1 MKTPTGFP
9 DDEPSRA
16 QKHRDRMARKS
27 RDQSSAVADIG
38 DIPLVVDLARRE
50 RCRLDLFAFL
60 TTYFPQSTGLRP
72 LSADHARF
80 ITRLQNC
87 ILEGGLF
94 IEAMPRG
101 FAKTTIGE
109 NAVMWA
115 TLYGHRRFV
124 PVFGAA
130 NENAKGNIDSIKME
144 LAENDLLME
153 DFPEVCH
160 PVRALENKVQRCR
173 SQTHNSKLTHIEWTA
188 DTIVLPSIEGSA
200 ASGAIITAHGLLG
213 ASRGMKYKRPD
224 GTQQRPDFAFIDDP
238 QTDESAASP
247 IQVRKRLGIIK
258 KAVLK
263 SAGHGKKLA
272 CFAAVTV
279 IAKDDLADQL
289 LNPKLNPA
297 WQSERIKMVKAWSS
311 AHETLW
317 QEYAEKR
324 NTYNPDD
331 TNDQRRAHR
340 QATDFYRANLAAM
353 DDGCDISWEHC
364 YDPEVEISAIQ
375 HAYNALID
383 DGPEVFASEY
393 QNEPLEETVGDDAQ
407 MKAVDIA
414 AKMNGLPRGIVPIG
428 CEHVTA
434 HIDVQESSLWWTVV
448 AWSTRFDG
456 YVLDYGIWPEQGNRR
471 YITLRDIKRTM
482 LDAAAATAKEK
493 GEKVP
498 GLEGAIYHGLDT
510 LTTSILT
517 REWRREDGSVLKVA
531 QLLVD
536 ANWQRS
542 ADAIYLL
549 AKQSKLSEKIMPAHG
564 RGIGAMQTPMAE
576 HRKKIGDRVGL
587 NWRVPTLDGRRSVR
601 HVSYDTNYWKSF
613 VASRL
618 STPTG
623 DTGCMSL
630 FGKEAD
636 THKGIADHYTSEYP
650 TTVEAKG
657 RKVAEWRLRPGRDNH
672 WLDNIVGCAVA
683 ASMLGCSLMAG
694 GEYVS
699 KRKTRPLRK
708 SWK

>member
-1 MKTPTGFP
+1 MSHQDLTPT
-9 DDEPSRA
+9 SQALR
-16 QKHRDRMARKS
+16 HRDRMARKS
-27 RDQSSAVADIG
+27 REQSSAVADIG

-72 LSADHARF
+72 LSDDHRRF

-87 ILEGGLF
+87 VLEGGLF
-94 IEAMPRG
+94 VEAMPRG

-173 SQTHNSKLTHIEWTA
+173 SQTHNGKLTHIEWTA
-188 DTIVLPSIEGSA
+188 DTIVLPSVDGSL

-247 IQVRKRLGIIK
+247 VQVRKRMGIIK

-297 WQSERIKMVKAWSS
+297 WQSERIKMVKAWSA

-317 QEYAEKR
+317 KQYAEIR

-331 TNDQRRAHR
+331 LQDQRRAHQ
-340 QATDFYRANLAAM
+340 QATDFYRANRAAM
-353 DDGCDISWEHC
+353 DDGCLVSWEHC
-364 YDPEVEISAIQ
+364 YDPEVELSAIQ

-383 DGPEVFASEY
+383 DGEEVFASEY
-393 QNEPLEETVGDDAQ
+393 QNEPLEQVVGDAEQ
-407 MKAVDIA
+407 MKPAAIA
-414 AKMNGLPRGIVPIG
+414 AKLNGLPRGVVPIG
-428 CEHVTA
+428 CDHLTM
-434 HIDVQESSLWWTVV
+434 HTDIQGSSLWWMVC
-448 AWSTRFDG
+448 AWASRFDG
-456 YVLDYGIWPEQGNRR
+456 YIIDYGIYPDQGSRR
-471 YITLRDIKRTM
+471 YTTLRDIKRTYM
-482 LDAAAATAKEK
+482 DVAASAAKEK
-493 GEKVP
+493 GEKAP
-498 GLEGAIYHGLDT
+498 GLEGSVYFALDQLCGHL
-510 LTTSILT
+510 LTK
-517 REWRREDGSVLKVA
+517 EWRREDGA
-531 QLLVD
+531 LLRISQALID
-536 ANWQRS
+536 TNWRDTS
-542 ADAIYLL
+542 EAVYLFCRQT
-549 AKQSKLSEKIMPAHG
+549 KHSTNIMPAHG
-564 RGIGAMQTPMAE
+564 KGYTASMVPMRE
-576 HRKKIGDRVGL
+576 HKKKIGERVGL
-587 NWRVPTLDGRRSVR
+587 DWKVPPTDGKRTVR
-601 HVSYDTNYWKSF
+601 WVHFDTNSWKSF
-613 VASRL
+613 VAGRL
-618 STPTG
+618 STPMG
-623 DTGCMSL
+623 DHGCISL
-630 FGKEAD
+630 FGSDAE
-636 THKGIADHYTSEYP
+636 THKCLSDQLTAEYP
-650 TTVEAKG
+650 VTLTNEEKDRRVT
-657 RKVAEWRLRPGRDNH
+657 EWKLRPGRDNH
-672 WLDNIVGCAVA
+672 WLDNLVGCAVA
-683 ASMLGCSLMAG
+683 ASMLGCSLITG
-694 GEYVS
+694 GEHTA

-708 SWK
+708 GWG

>member
-1 MKTPTGFP
+1 MKHSS
-9 DDEPSRA
+9 DEPTRA
-16 QKHRDRMARKS
+16 DKHRQRMARKS
-27 RDQSSAVADIG
+27 REQSASVADIG
-38 DIPLVVDLARRE
+38 DIPPIVNPERRAACERDLHKFLVD
-50 RCRLDLFAFL
+50 
-60 TTYFPQSTGLRP
+60 YFPQSTGLKP
-72 LSADHARF
+72 LSDDHRRF

-87 ILEGGLF
+87 ILDGGLF
-94 IEAMPRG
+94 VQAMPRG

-109 NAVMWA
+109 LASLWA
-115 TLYGHRRFV
+115 TIYGHRKFV
-124 PVFGAA
+124 PVFGASA
-130 NENAKGNIDSIKME
+130 NNATSTIDSIKME

-173 SQTHNSKLTHIEWTA
+173 SQTHQGNPTYIAWTA
-188 DTIVLPSIEGSA
+188 DTIVLPSIAGSK
-200 ASGAIITAHGLLG
+200 ASGAILTAHGLHS
-213 ASRGMKYKRPD
+213 ASRGIRHKRQD
-224 GTQQRPDFAFIDDP
+224 GTVQRPDFAFIDDP
-238 QTDESAASP
+238 QTDTTASSP
-247 IQVRKRLGIIK
+247 IQVRKLMGIIK

-263 SAGHGKKLA
+263 SAGHGKKIA
-272 CFAAVTV
+272 VFAAVTV

-289 LNPKLNPA
+289 LNQKLNPA
-297 WQSERIKMVKAWSS
+297 WQSERIKMVKAWSN

-317 QEYAEKR
+317 QEYAEIR

-331 TNDQRRAHR
+331 LHDQKRAHR
-340 QATDFYRANLAAM
+340 QATDFYRAKRAAM
-353 DDGCDISWEHC
+353 DEGCIVSWDYCFDE
-364 YDPEVEISAIQ
+364 EVEISAIQ

-393 QNEPLEETVGDDAQ
+393 QNEPLEETVGDGLQ
-407 MKAVDIA
+407 MKPAAIA
-414 AKMNGLPRGIVPIG
+414 AKLNGIDRGMVPIG
-428 CEHVTA
+428 CEHITA

-456 YVLDYGIWPEQGNRR
+456 YVLDYGIWPEQGSKR
-471 YITLRDIKRTM
+471 YITLRDVKRTM
-482 LDAAAATAKEK
+482 MDAAAASARDK

-498 GLEGAIYHGLDT
+498 GLEGAIYFGLDT
-510 LTTSILT
+510 LTNTILS
-517 REWRREDGSVLKVA
+517 REWRREDGSMLKVA

-542 ADAIYLL
+542 TDSIYLL
-549 AKQSKLSEKIMPAHG
+549 ARQSKFSDKIMPAHG
-564 RGIGAMQTPMAE
+564 RGIGAVHTPMAE

-587 NWRVPTLDGRRSVR
+587 NWKVPAIDGRRAVR

-613 VASRL
+613 VGSRL
-618 STPTG
+618 STPMG
-623 DTGCMSL
+623 DTGCLSL
-630 FGKEAD
+630 FGNDDNA
-636 THKGIADHYTSEYP
+636 HKCLADHYVAEYP
-650 TTVEAKG
+650 TTVEARE
-657 RKVAEWRLRPGRDNH
+657 RKVVEWRLRPGRDNH